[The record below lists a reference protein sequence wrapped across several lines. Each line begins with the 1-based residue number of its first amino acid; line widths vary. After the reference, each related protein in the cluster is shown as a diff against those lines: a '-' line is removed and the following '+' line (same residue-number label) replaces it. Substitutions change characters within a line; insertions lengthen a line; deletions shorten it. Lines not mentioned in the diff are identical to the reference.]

1 MNKQSN
7 LSHRWTHDWST
18 HSFSSAWLHEGQDNS
33 QDNSEDDQ
41 EDIKGWLTLT
51 TPSNCK
57 ENSEE
62 YTQTSQQHFKVNVHF
77 YNLQRFNFNSDY
89 FWNLKLSLTF
99 FQFFLKTFL
108 EIFTTL

>member
-18 HSFSSAWLHEGQDNS
+18 HSFSSAWLHESQYNS
-33 QDNSEDDQ
+33 QYNSKDDQ
-41 EDIKGWLTLT
+41 EDIKGWLTLA

-57 ENSEE
+57 ENSKE

-77 YNLQRFNFNSDY
+77 YNLQRFNFNSEY

-108 EIFTTL
+108 EIFITL